1 MKEHRL
7 IRLLELIISIKTLS
21 NITGMIS
28 EKTNKPV
35 SIKVKLYDSIEGGIK
50 LVAEDIVP
58 YDLNISPE
66 DKNRKL

>member
-1 MKEHRL
+1 
-7 IRLLELIISIKTLS
+7 
-21 NITGMIS
+21 MIS